1 MSKFKKTYYTKNIE
15 SRETKRDET
24 EKLFTKLDKQTNRTL
39 IEAHEK
45 KEVILE
51 EKRQK
56 YLDTPSKSQW
66 SPQSIEMDQSKN
78 YE

>member
-56 YLDTPSKSQW
+56 YLDTPSKSQ
-66 SPQSIEMDQSKN
+66 
-78 YE
+78 

>member
-15 SRETKRDET
+15 SRETKRDKT

-39 IEAHEK
+39 IEAHKK

-56 YLDTPSKSQW
+56 YLDTPSKSQ
-66 SPQSIEMDQSKN
+66 
-78 YE
+78 